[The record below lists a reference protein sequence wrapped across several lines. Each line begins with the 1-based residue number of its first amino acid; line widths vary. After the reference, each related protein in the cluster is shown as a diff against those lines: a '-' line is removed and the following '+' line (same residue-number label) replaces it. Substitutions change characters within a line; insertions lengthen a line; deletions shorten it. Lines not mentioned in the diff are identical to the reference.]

1 MNNSVADDYFAFM
14 SDKGARKDPAR
25 RKSAIARPKVSPL
38 RSDTID
44 FVDVT
49 QIEVVESVMSDTML
63 EKVLRRGSGA

>member
-1 MNNSVADDYFAFM
+1 MSNSMLDDYFAFM

-25 RKSAIARPKVSPL
+25 RTSAVAQPKKPPL

-49 QIEVVESVMSDTML
+49 QIEVVESVISDTTL
-63 EKVLRRGSGA
+63 QRIFRRGRSA